1 VRSEIPREAE
11 GNAEEQRKQGDN
23 LRQNFNLPGLMNSM
37 NRADKGGWRTDKD
50 SQMTRLQWII
60 NGYVVRKVR

>member
-1 VRSEIPREAE
+1 M
-11 GNAEEQRKQGDN
+11 
-23 LRQNFNLPGLMNSM
+23 RQNFNLPGLMNSM